1 MEGITVKYHRRFAP
15 QSLTSMWKLALRNVF
30 RHKTRTAL
38 TLAAIVF
45 GVVALIMS
53 GGFVQDFL
61 IQLREAT
68 IHSQFGHLQVYRAG
82 YYQLGRRSPYQYMID
97 EPDKIIA
104 DLSRLD
110 QVVDIT
116 PRVNFSGLLSNGR
129 TTFPIV
135 GEGVDPE
142 RELPLSTYITMI
154 SGNNLPKNDPYN
166 IIVGQGVA
174 NALNLKIGSNVILLI
189 STREGA
195 INTFD
200 FKVAGVFHTFSK
212 EYDDRAIRI
221 PIAAAQE
228 LLATKAVHSLVFAL
242 RETERTDAVAQQV
255 RNILPK
261 EYEIKTWYELADFY
275 QKAVEL
281 YERYFLV
288 LNLII
293 LGLVAL
299 SVANSVNMTLY
310 ERTGEFGTLMA
321 LGNHGTDV
329 FKLIISECLILGLI
343 GSATGILLGVV
354 FALAISAVGI
364 PMPPLPNTNS
374 GYTAV
379 IQILPWELVKAFAI
393 GFCATLGSALLPA
406 RRASKLEVVD
416 ALRSN

>member
-1 MEGITVKYHRRFAP
+1 MG
-15 QSLTSMWKLALRNVF
+15 KLALRNVF
-30 RHKTRTAL
+30 RHRSRTAL

-53 GGFVQDFL
+53 GGFVQDFF

-68 IHSQFGHLQVYRAG
+68 IHSQFGHLQVYKAG
-82 YYQLGRRSPYQYMID
+82 YYQLGRRSPYHYMID
-97 EPDKIIA
+97 VPDRIIA
-104 DLSRLD
+104 DLSQLD

-135 GEGVDPE
+135 GEGINPE
-142 RELPLSTYITMI
+142 RELRLSTYITI
-154 SGNNLPKNDPYN
+154 TSGTNLPKNDVYN

-174 NALNLKIGSNVILLI
+174 NALNLKVGSNVILLI
-189 STREGA
+189 STRDGA

-212 EYDDRAIRI
+212 EYDDRAVRI
-221 PIAAAQE
+221 PLAAAQE

-242 RETERTDAVAQQV
+242 RDTEHTDAVARQV
-255 RNILPK
+255 RNVLPKK

-275 QKAVEL
+275 QKAVDL

-288 LNLII
+288 LHLII

-321 LGNHGTDV
+321 VGNRGKDV
-329 FKLIISECLILGLI
+329 FKLILSETLILGMI
-343 GSATGILLGVV
+343 GSVTGVLLGVV
-354 FALAISAVGI
+354 LALVISAVGI
-364 PMPPLPNTNS
+364 PMPPMPNTNS

-379 IQILPWELVKAFAI
+379 IRILPWELAKAFTI
-393 GFCATLGSALLPA
+393 GFCATLGAALLPA

-416 ALRSN
+416 ALRCN

>member
-1 MEGITVKYHRRFAP
+1 
-15 QSLTSMWKLALRNVF
+15 MWKLALRNVF
-30 RHKTRTAL
+30 RHRSRTAL

-45 GVVALIMS
+45 GVVSLIMS
-53 GGFVQDFL
+53 GGFVQDFF

-97 EPDKIIA
+97 APDRIIA
-104 DLSRLD
+104 DLSQLD

-135 GEGVDPE
+135 GEGIDPE
-142 RELPLSTYITMI
+142 RELQLSTYITI
-154 SGNNLPKNDPYN
+154 TSGTNLPKNDVYN

-174 NALNLKIGSNVILLI
+174 NALNLKVGSNVILLI
-189 STREGA
+189 STRDGA

-212 EYDDRAIRI
+212 EYDDRAVRI
-221 PIAAAQE
+221 PLAAAQE

-242 RETERTDAVAQQV
+242 RDTEHTDAVARQV
-255 RNILPK
+255 RNVLPKK

-275 QKAVEL
+275 QKAVDL

-288 LNLII
+288 LHLII

-321 LGNHGTDV
+321 VGNRGKDV
-329 FKLIISECLILGLI
+329 FKLILSETLILGMI
-343 GSATGILLGVV
+343 GSVTGVLLGVV
-354 FALAISAVGI
+354 LALVISAVGI
-364 PMPPLPNTNS
+364 PMPPMPNTNS

-379 IQILPWELVKAFAI
+379 IRILPWELAKAFSI
-393 GFCATLGSALLPA
+393 GFCATLGAALLPA

-416 ALRSN
+416 ALRAN

>member
-1 MEGITVKYHRRFAP
+1 
-15 QSLTSMWKLALRNVF
+15 MWKLALRNVF
-30 RHKTRTAL
+30 RHRSRTAL

-45 GVVALIMS
+45 GVVSLIMS
-53 GGFVQDFL
+53 GGFVQDFF

-97 EPDKIIA
+97 APDRIIA
-104 DLSRLD
+104 DLSQLD

-135 GEGVDPE
+135 GEGIDPE
-142 RELPLSTYITMI
+142 RELQLSTYITI
-154 SGNNLPKNDPYN
+154 TSGTNLPKNDVYN

-174 NALNLKIGSNVILLI
+174 NALNLKVGSNVILLI
-189 STREGA
+189 STRDGA

-212 EYDDRAIRI
+212 EYDDRAVRI
-221 PIAAAQE
+221 PLAAAQE

-242 RETERTDAVAQQV
+242 RDTEHTDAVARQV
-255 RNILPK
+255 RNVLPKK

-275 QKAVEL
+275 QKAVDL

-288 LNLII
+288 LHLII

-321 LGNHGTDV
+321 VGNRGKDV
-329 FKLIISECLILGLI
+329 FKLILSESLILGMI
-343 GSATGILLGVV
+343 GSVTGVLLGVV
-354 FALAISAVGI
+354 LALVISAVGI
-364 PMPPLPNTNS
+364 PMPPMPNTNS

-379 IQILPWELVKAFAI
+379 IRILPWELAKAFSI
-393 GFCATLGSALLPA
+393 GFCATLGAALLPA

-416 ALRSN
+416 ALRAN